1 MIIIRRSKINSLIKL
16 RELKNL
22 RQLHPEMNKSADWL
36 LEHLGNLLSVRQDL
50 IVNDYFTSEEYSN
63 TNKYIELLTD
73 ENYEEISTLN
83 FKIEEDLLNEL

>member
-22 RQLHPEMNKSADWL
+22 RQLHPEMNKSAGWL
-36 LEHLGNLLSVRQDL
+36 LEHADNLINVRHEL

-63 TNKYIELLTD
+63 TNRYIDLLTD
-73 ENYEEISTLN
+73 EKYEEITKLN
-83 FKIEEDLLNEL
+83 FEIEEDL

>member
-22 RQLHPEMNKSADWL
+22 RQLHPEMNKSAGWL
-36 LEHLGNLLSVRQDL
+36 LEHVDNLINVRHEL

-63 TNKYIELLTD
+63 TNRYIDLLTD
-73 ENYEEISTLN
+73 EKYEEITKLN
-83 FKIEEDLLNEL
+83 FEIEEDL

>member
-36 LEHLGNLLSVRQDL
+36 LEHADNLINVRKEL
-50 IVNDYFTSEEYSN
+50 IVNDSFTSEEYFN
-63 TNKYIELLTD
+63 TKRYIDLLTD

-83 FKIEEDLLNEL
+83 FKIEEDL

>member
-22 RQLHPEMNKSADWL
+22 RQLHPEMNKSAGWL
-36 LEHLGNLLSVRQDL
+36 LEHVDNLINVRHEL

-63 TNKYIELLTD
+63 TNRYIDLLTD
-73 ENYEEISTLN
+73 ENYEEITKLN
-83 FKIEEDLLNEL
+83 FEIEEDL